1 MNKLIH
7 RKDAKS
13 AKCLIV
19 LVKEHLDKLSPR
31 KRRSGKPLILKT
43 LDSRLRGKTGL
54 FKSSLKNF
62 FASFASL
69 R

>member
-1 MNKLIH
+1 MIKLIH
-7 RKDAKS
+7 HKDAKN

-19 LVKEHLDKLSPR
+19 LVKEHLDKSSPR
-31 KRRSGKPLILKT
+31 KRGSSEPLILKT

-62 FASFASL
+62 FAFFASL